1 MNIGEIS
8 KITGLSISTLRYYD
22 KNGLLPNLNRN
33 NGIRKFNKKDLQTLK
48 MINCLKISGMNI
60 KEIKQFIDWC
70 SIGDET
76 IEKRLNMFIE
86 QEKNINNQI
95 KKLQDSLKL
104 IKFKKWYYK
113 KALDDKT
120 ENIVKNMNIND
131 MPNEIKLLY
140 METH

>member
-33 NGIRKFNKKDLQTLK
+33 NGIRKFNKKDLQILK

-76 IEKRLNMFIE
+76 IEKRLNMFID

-104 IKFKKWYYK
+104 IKFKRWYYK

-131 MPNEIKLLY
+131 MPNEIKSLY

>member
-22 KNGLLPNLNRN
+22 KNGLLPNLSRS
-33 NGIRKFNKKDLQTLK
+33 NGIRKFNKDDLQTLK

-76 IEKRLNMFIE
+76 IEKRLNMFID

-120 ENIVKNMNIND
+120 ENIVKNISVNN
-131 MPNEIKLLY
+131 MPNDIKLLY